1 MKHIL
6 LLLCLFTFVF
16 TTSAQYKDSLKT
28 FRKLTKSFQKSSDF
42 VFIPAGSYI
51 RGSNDSDIPTP
62 AVNGNYLR
70 SSVMTVNSFFM
81 EKFEVS
87 NYQYLEFVN
96 DMIRQDSVLGKSYLP
111 DTLVW
116 RIPESYNEP
125 YVEYYLRHPAYGNYP
140 VVGVSYA
147 QVVAFAEW
155 RTVKYNAN
163 EERIFK
169 KVRFRIP
176 TEEEWEYASKGDR
189 SYSYLPCGSHSTL
202 DENGAP
208 RAKFRAVSQL
218 SVYRD
223 SIPVQSYRGEIK
235 KRPAYLS
242 NGLPLSMAS
251 INAGGFTVIDVTRP
265 VDAFEPNSYGL
276 FNMAGNVE
284 EIVDAYYFRE
294 EMEYSFSYNDP
305 LKSDKPWG
313 VTKGGSWNDTGYYLQ
328 YPVRQFYTD
337 QHSTSSEIGF
347 RLVMDVLD
355 Y

>member
-6 LLLCLFTFVF
+6 LLFGLFAFAL

-28 FRKLTKSFQKSSDF
+28 FRKLTKTFQKSSDF
-42 VFIPAGSYI
+42 VFIPFGSYV
-51 RGSNDSDIPTP
+51 RGSNDSDMPVP
-62 AVNGNYLR
+62 DMNGDYFQSR
-70 SSVMTVNSFFM
+70 TVSINSFFM

-96 DMIRQDSVLGKSYLP
+96 DMIQQDSILGKSYLP

-116 RIPESYNEP
+116 RIPEAYNEP
-125 YVEYYLRHPAYGNYP
+125 LVEYYLRHPAYGNYP

-155 RTVKYNAN
+155 WTAKYNGN
-163 EERIFK
+163 KERIFK

-176 TEEEWEYASKGDR
+176 TEEEWEYASKGDC
-189 SYSYLPCGSHSTL
+189 SYSYLPWGSHSTL
-202 DENGAP
+202 DENGVP
-208 RAKFRAVSQL
+208 RANFRAISQL

-223 SIPVQSYRGEIK
+223 SISVESYSGEIK
-235 KRPAYLS
+235 KRLAYLS
-242 NGLPLSMAS
+242 NGLPMLMAPK
-251 INAGGFTVIDVTRP
+251 IGGSTVIDVTKP
-265 VDAFEPNSYGL
+265 VDGLEPNSYGL
-276 FNMAGNVE
+276 YNMAGNVE

-294 EMEYSFSYNDP
+294 EMAYSFSYNDP

-313 VTKGGSWNDTGYYLQ
+313 VTKGGSWNDTGYYIQ
-328 YPVRQFYTD
+328 YPVRQFYGD
-337 QHSTSSEIGF
+337 QHSSNSEMGF